1 MKRVDAN
8 ILGRFGYKLLR
19 EKNITKN
26 KDKGDL
32 TFQESKDILDMLKD
46 IIQKNLNEL
55 TDNSKFDDKN
65 VFSLVF
71 YSSILA
77 YVNNTDLNQYI
88 NYTAEDD
95 EQKAE

>member
-19 EKNITKN
+19 EKNIIKN

-32 TFQESKDILDMLKD
+32 TFQESKDILEMLKD

-95 EQKAE
+95 ETKAE